1 MSIRA
6 LLVFAFLGLF
16 GAPGLAVAQT
26 QGSPSSSPSPTPM
39 PAVSWQTNVSGYSLA
54 STNPRA
60 TQTDLSNSMVMIM
73 RNTGIFRYGATV
85 GAYAF
90 PAVGK
95 PLVSTF
101 TTGSNSDL
109 FGYVP
114 IAYVA
119 YVPNASWT
127 FSAGKQATLIGQES
141 GFTWQNVT
149 IERGLGW
156 LAEPTVSRGFRASYT
171 QATFTGV
178 LEYNDGFYS
187 GRLSAIEG
195 SFSWKASDRQNYTVA
210 FILPK
215 SDTLG
220 NPTASIANERIVD
233 AMTTQTFGHLTLTP
247 YLQWVDS
254 PKAPLLG
261 YSGDERAFY
270 AVMMG
275 KYMFGPMWSLS
286 ARYEHAVNR
295 STTADMGL
303 NADLL
308 GFGPGSNAS
317 TFTVTPAYVFGN
329 SIIRAEYS
337 NIQLGTYTPGFGF
350 GPHGRER
357 SQSRF
362 GLELGFQ
369 W

>member
-1 MSIRA
+1 M
-6 LLVFAFLGLF
+6 LCLF
-16 GAPGLAVAQT
+16 GFPALALAQT
-26 QGSPSSSPSPTPM
+26 PASPSPSPSPTPM
-39 PAVSWQTNVSGYSLA
+39 PAVSWQTNVSGYSLF
-54 STNPRA
+54 STSPSA
-60 TQTDLSNSMVMIM
+60 TRTDVSNLMVTLT
-73 RNTGIFRYGATV
+73 RNTGVFRYGATV

-90 PAVGK
+90 PTVGR

-101 TTGSNSDL
+101 TTGANTDL

-114 IAYVA
+114 IAYIA

-156 LAEPTVSRGFRASYT
+156 LIEPTVSRGIRASYT
-171 QATFTGV
+171 HAKFTGIA
-178 LEYNDGFYS
+178 EYNDGFYS
-187 GRLSAIEG
+187 GHLSAFEG
-195 SFSWKASDRQNYTVA
+195 SFSWKASDVANYTIA

-215 SDTLG
+215 SDTAG
-220 NPTASIANERIVD
+220 NPTTSIANQRIVA
-233 AMTTQTFGHLTLTP
+233 AMTTQTFGKLTLTP

-254 PKAPLLG
+254 PQALSLG
-261 YSGDERAFY
+261 YNGDERAFY

-275 KYMFGPMWSLS
+275 NYVFSPTWSLA
-286 ARYEHAVNR
+286 ARYERAQNR
-295 STTADMGL
+295 SATLDTGL
-303 NADLL
+303 NADLV
-308 GFGPGSNAS
+308 GFGPGSDAS
-317 TFTVTPAYVFGN
+317 TFTLTPALTLGHTM
-329 SIIRAEYS
+329 IRAEYA
-337 NIQLGTYTPGFGF
+337 NVHLGTFAPGLGFGSN
-350 GPHGRER
+350 GRDA